1 MVWPEFFCF
10 FVSFRDKSRCWQLNF
25 FRHFHPESLGK
36 WSDLTSIFFRWLGE
50 KPPPRNPP
58 HKDSVIFS
66 RWEFFFFWTMNP
78 YASES
83 GRFWFCVKKNGVCLL
98 QIFPVFE
105 FPEFARGIFLLPT
118 VFSFLVNIFNA
129 SFFILL
135 GFTHPI
141 DPLRLRAYYE
151 RRTNWYWSKP
161 LSGVYKRGNSA
172 SFVQLSC
179 RYFFDILNLTQ
190 PQSNKSPLKVIHFTI
205 TPFGCFRK

>member
-1 MVWPEFFCF
+1 MKNHHLEILRTKIRWFFLGESF
-10 FVSFRDKSRCWQLNF
+10 FSSELWIHMLQSLAGFDFVSKKLCLFASKS
-25 FRHFHPESLGK
+25 
-36 WSDLTSIFFRWLGE
+36 
-50 KPPPRNPP
+50 
-58 HKDSVIFS
+58 
-66 RWEFFFFWTMNP
+66 
-78 YASES
+78 
-83 GRFWFCVKKNGVCLL
+83 
-98 QIFPVFE
+98 VFE

-151 RRTNWYWSKP
+151 RRTHWYWSKP

-205 TPFGCFRK
+205 TPFGCCRK